1 MRTSVNISFFVSPEP
16 AASTASKKDY
26 RSTAYNNYCIKSAA
40 PRHCSSELDDA
51 QVLHDFSADLVD
63 LDNEVYTFEVEAR
76 TESEASE
83 LSASPSRWASKL
95 VTSTST
101 SSKFFKFTYLFT
113 SNFYYYGK
121 FSFSI

>member
-1 MRTSVNISFFVSPEP
+1 MRTSVNISFFVSEEP

-63 LDNEVYTFEVEAR
+63 FDNEVYTFEVEAR

-83 LSASPSRWASKL
+83 QAERIAFEMGIQVSYINIYK
-95 VTSTST
+95 V
-101 SSKFFKFTYLFT
+101 
-113 SNFYYYGK
+113 
-121 FSFSI
+121 

>member
-1 MRTSVNISFFVSPEP
+1 MRTSVNISFFVSAEP

-63 LDNEVYTFEVEAR
+63 LDNEVCTIEVEAR

-83 LSASPSRWASKL
+83 QAERIAFEMGIQVSYINIYKQ
-95 VTSTST
+95 
-101 SSKFFKFTYLFT
+101 
-113 SNFYYYGK
+113 
-121 FSFSI
+121 

>member
-1 MRTSVNISFFVSPEP
+1 MYQQSQLRAQHRKKI
-16 AASTASKKDY
+16 TALPHTIIIPPTWWTLTTY

-63 LDNEVYTFEVEAR
+63 FDNEVYTFEVEAR

-83 LSASPSRWASKL
+83 QAERIAFEMGIQVSYINIYK
-95 VTSTST
+95 V
-101 SSKFFKFTYLFT
+101 
-113 SNFYYYGK
+113 
-121 FSFSI
+121 